1 MKEKSTR
8 FAIRII
14 NLYKYLRDC
23 KKETIL
29 SKQLLRSGTSIGANI
44 REAVYAES
52 HLDFIHKYSI
62 SLKECSETEYWLY
75 LLQQT
80 EYISD
85 EEYESINTDCLEILK
100 LLTATI
106 VRLKKQWERPIIF
119 ITYYLLLIM
128 KIVVLDGFAANPGD
142 LSWEGLKALGE
153 CTIYDRTAPEEV
165 LERATGAEVI
175 LTNKVIINTDHMAAL
190 PELKYIGVLATGYN
204 IVDTTAA
211 KERGIIVTNIPAY
224 STASVAQMVFA
235 HILNICQQVQHHS
248 EEVHKGRWTNNKDF
262 CFWDTP
268 LIELRDKKIGLVGL
282 GNTGYT
288 TARVAIGFG
297 MQVYALTSKSHF
309 QLPPEIKKM
318 DLDQLFSECDIISLH
333 CPLTPETHELVNAR
347 RLAMMKPNAI
357 LINTGRGP
365 LINEQD
371 LADAL
376 NSGKIYAAGVDVLSS
391 EPPRADN
398 PLLTAKNCYIT
409 PHIAWASTEARERL
423 MNIAISN
430 LQAYIS
436 GTPENVVNK

>member
-1 MKEKSTR
+1 
-8 FAIRII
+8 
-14 NLYKYLRDC
+14 
-23 KKETIL
+23 
-29 SKQLLRSGTSIGANI
+29 
-44 REAVYAES
+44 
-52 HLDFIHKYSI
+52 
-62 SLKECSETEYWLY
+62 
-75 LLQQT
+75 
-80 EYISD
+80 
-85 EEYESINTDCLEILK
+85 
-100 LLTATI
+100 
-106 VRLKKQWERPIIF
+106 
-119 ITYYLLLIM
+119 M

-165 LERATGAEVI
+165 LERAAGAEVI
-175 LTNKVIINTDHMAAL
+175 LTNKVIINADHMAAL
-190 PELKYIGVLATGYN
+190 PKLKYIGVLATGYN
-204 IVDTTAA
+204 VVDTAAA

-376 NSGKIYAAGVDVLSS
+376 NSEIG
-391 EPPRADN
+391 RAS
-398 PLLTAKNCYIT
+398 C
-409 PHIAWASTEARERL
+409 RE
-423 MNIAISN
+423 
-430 LQAYIS
+430 
-436 GTPENVVNK
+436 V